1 MLCDDLRLP
10 GRAPDPSQAG
20 GEKNGDDPTEEEGV
34 DAPDRPAPAWISAA
48 MESTL
53 EGLWEVGVIELLCS
67 SCKAATVTYG

>member
-1 MLCDDLRLP
+1 MRHFP

-48 MESTL
+48 MESTFV
-53 EGLWEVGVIELLCS
+53 EF
-67 SCKAATVTYG
+67 